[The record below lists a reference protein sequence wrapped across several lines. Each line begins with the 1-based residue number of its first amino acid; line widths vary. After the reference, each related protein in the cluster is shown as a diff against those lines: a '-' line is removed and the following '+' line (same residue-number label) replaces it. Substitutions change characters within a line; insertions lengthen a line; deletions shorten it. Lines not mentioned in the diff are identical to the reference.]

1 MRLRK
6 LWSFSL
12 LELATRFS
20 VELDGV
26 DSNLIGQ
33 MMIKAPKNP
42 FLVGFAQK
50 KNGDGTTSSYF
61 IIIII
66 IIIIHNA

>member
-1 MRLRK
+1 MLKNIIQSSEEDEYQRGGSKTEMRLRK

-42 FLVGFAQK
+42 FLVGFA
-50 KNGDGTTSSYF
+50 
-61 IIIII
+61 
-66 IIIIHNA
+66 